1 MSKGFRMKVSQEDI
15 KKVVNE
21 VLELPQQS
29 IDNIKDTEDLRN
41 YNLDSLKGVQL
52 LAQLENEFQ
61 IEFAFDDLNIENV
74 TTLNKIYYLLKK
86 YIGEDFE

>member
-1 MSKGFRMKVSQEDI
+1 MKVSQEDI